1 VQADV
6 QVDYKQKTV
15 TYSSVESYLRLE
27 TTILDSPV
35 VADHLTAALFSDW
48 LRRELFAAFWLDAS
62 IVSSELCGY
71 VITSDNKVGKV
82 YVIVTFSPLP
92 VYLKV
97 IDWFGETHVEK

>member
-1 VQADV
+1 MRLTIYIPVWLHDMVTWSTSTEAYKSLSNVQADV

-48 LRRELFAAFWLDAS
+48 LRRELFAAF
-62 IVSSELCGY
+62 
-71 VITSDNKVGKV
+71 
-82 YVIVTFSPLP
+82 
-92 VYLKV
+92 
-97 IDWFGETHVEK
+97 